1 MTGSRSRQQRYERE
15 EVYPGSTG
23 HRRRALTLLAML
35 TSLTMRWVV
44 VSIALL
50 GLLAVPRVLAQAPRV
65 RPSFAVEIPQGN
77 SLTSDGMGP
86 YRDGEEGL
94 IATGNFA
101 VSLCTDQRTCTTYP
115 EQEPAD
121 SAQRALILDLRSPV
135 LSSNAKDRG
144 TVRAAAAN
152 FGAFWGQDKTKRA
165 VINGREGWI
174 IRSVL
179 DMKIGTTIQSE
190 RIEIRFFMN
199 GAQHVLQFGPW
210 TAGQYQ
216 TNQGGLTG
224 DGSTPGTITRLSE
237 TSWRVQSGSDSL
249 GRLWDN
255 RDPAH
260 PVDLGLYRFS
270 YRAEFKRK

>member
-1 MTGSRSRQQRYERE
+1 MC
-15 EVYPGSTG
+15 
-23 HRRRALTLLAML
+23 
-35 TSLTMRWVV
+35 WVV
-44 VSIALL
+44 VAVALL
-50 GLLAVPRVLAQAPRV
+50 GLSAAPRILAQAPRV
-65 RPSFAVEIPQGN
+65 RPSFAVEIPPGS
-77 SLTSDGMGP
+77 SLMSDGMGP
-86 YRDGEEGL
+86 YRDGERGV
-94 IATGNFA
+94 IASGNVA
-101 VSLCTDQRTCTTYP
+101 ISLCTDQRTCTTYP
-115 EQEPAD
+115 EHEPQ
-121 SAQRALILDLRSPV
+121 SPAQRALILDLRSPV
-135 LSSNAKDRG
+135 LSSNAKDRD

-179 DMKIGTTIQSE
+179 DMEIGTTIQSE

-216 TNQGGLTG
+216 TNQAGLTG

-270 YRAEFKRK
+270 YHAEFNRK